1 MGLEEAAGVG
11 REMKKAGL
19 EELQKMEG
27 EKGEEENGGEEEEGV
42 TIVEEEESLGEV
54 LDMEVLLLGWVRY
67 LREIPFL
74 LLFLPN
80 HLKS

>member
-1 MGLEEAAGVG
+1 
-11 REMKKAGL
+11 MKKAGL
-19 EELQKMEG
+19 EELQKMEV

-74 LLFLPN
+74 LFLPN

>member
-11 REMKKAGL
+11 REMEKAGL
-19 EELQKMEG
+19 EELQKMEV

-54 LDMEVLLLGWVRY
+54 DNEDVKIEV
-67 LREIPFL
+67 
-74 LLFLPN
+74 
-80 HLKS
+80 